1 MSELEYKKKVL
12 EYKERELKYLK
23 EFQKSNEEDREGAFT
38 LLDVFIALL
47 IGAALYTHFIF

>member
-12 EYKERELKYLK
+12 EYKERKLKFLK
-23 EFQKSNEEDREGAFT
+23 EFQKSNEQGVEGAFT
-38 LLDVFIALL
+38 LLGVFIALL

>member
-38 LLDVFIALL
+38 LLGVFIALL